1 MKYIYQIG
9 IIGGISLAAE
19 LFYACLPF
27 PVPASVYGLLILL
40 FLLMTKIIKTE
51 QIETVADW
59 LLNIM
64 PLLFIGPS
72 VGLIQAS
79 DAVGGQVTALVLM
92 CVCSTVGVMIVTSLS
107 AQAVIRFK
115 KKKQHK
121 RKTEE

>member
-9 IIGGISLAAE
+9 IIGGISFVAE
-19 LFYACLPF
+19 VLYVCLPL
-27 PVPASVYGLLILL
+27 PVPASIYGLLILL
-40 FLLMTKIIKTE
+40 LLLFTKVVKLE

-59 LLNIM
+59 LLKVM

-79 DAVGGQVTALVLM
+79 GAVKGQIMSLVLM
-92 CVCSTVGVMIVTSLS
+92 CACSTVGVMIVTSLS

-115 KKKQHK
+115 KK
-121 RKTEE
+121 RK